1 MNYVYVSALDTKVT
15 ALDESDLTQSVPE
28 KKKKFEVNQKKNS
41 STCNLSQNLQ

>member
-28 KKKKFEVNQKKNS
+28 KKKSLKSIKKKIPPLV
-41 STCNLSQNLQ
+41 T